1 MEDLGEFLGGAIIA
15 LYTLTLLNFFV
26 KWIHKKFRPLLKKN
40 DLIYKAFSFVM
51 KRIVKYHKWFG
62 LSTILVLLL
71 HFLVQ
76 FTLYGLSL
84 TGALAASVLILQVL
98 LGVYGQLKKKRGK
111 LWLGLH
117 RGVAVLL
124 MATIYLHVE

>member
-15 LYTLTLLNFFV
+15 LYTLTILNFFV
-26 KWIHKKFRPLLKKN
+26 KWIHKKFRPLLKRR
-40 DLIYKAFSFVM
+40 DQVYKAFSFVM

-124 MATIYLHVE
+124 MAAIYLHVE